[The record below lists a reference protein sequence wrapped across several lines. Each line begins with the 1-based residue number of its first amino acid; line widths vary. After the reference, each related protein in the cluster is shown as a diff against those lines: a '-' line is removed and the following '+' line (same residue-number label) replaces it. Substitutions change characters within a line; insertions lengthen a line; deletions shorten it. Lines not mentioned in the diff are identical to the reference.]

1 MKVLIRDWD
10 AVRRV
15 TPAALSAYARARGWA
30 KTGTFGDHADVY
42 GADGRSEILIPRTT
56 DLGDY
61 ASAVTRLLEIF
72 SEVEEVSQ
80 LRVYDE
86 LTTADRDVIR
96 VRAGVDGPEIAVEDG
111 VALVEG
117 ARNLVLAAA
126 CSVHRPQ
133 ALYRAGANREAT
145 KYLREVRMG
154 HTEPGSFV
162 VTLVTPMVPPA
173 VRVPLDPDWSAD
185 EPLARTVSKRLI
197 QSLLATRRATE
208 ATASGELGAFVDLVE
223 AGVSA
228 NLCEA
233 IADLT
238 KVFPAVDIGVSWALT
253 LPVTEQASSVG
264 FAAADSAIV
273 RGAAKFFRSSEP
285 EEDVPLVGFVSRLRR
300 EKAEQEGEVTLRT
313 REPDAPGRRRTVT
326 AVLGERDYDRAI
338 EAHRGKLAVIARGDL
353 QRIGSRWHLQ
363 SPRIVEVLRPEEE
376 PAKRG

>member
-15 TPAALSAYARARGWA
+15 TPVALSAYARAHGWA
-30 KTGTFGDHADVY
+30 KTGTFGDHADIY
-42 GADGRSEILIPRTT
+42 GADDRSEILIPRTS

-61 ASAVTRLLEIF
+61 ARVVTRLLEIF
-72 SEVEEVSQ
+72 SEDAGVSQ
-80 LRVYDE
+80 VRVHHD

-96 VRAGVDGPEIAVEDG
+96 VRAEGDGSEIAVADR
-111 VALVEG
+111 VALLEG
-117 ARNLVLAAA
+117 ARDLVFAAA
-126 CSVHRPQ
+126 CSVERPQ
-133 ALYRAGANREAT
+133 ALHRAGANREAAR
-145 KYLREVRMG
+145 YLRRVCLG
-154 HTEPGSFV
+154 HTEPGGFV
-162 VTLVTPMVPPA
+162 VTLVTPA
-173 VRVPLDPDWSAD
+173 VSPVRLDPDWPAE

-197 QSLLATRRATE
+197 GSLLATRRATE
-208 ATASGELGAFVDLVE
+208 ATAAGEAGAFADLVG

-253 LPVTEQASSVG
+253 LPVDERATSVG

-273 RGAAKFFRSSEP
+273 RQAAKFYRAREP

-300 EKAEQEGEVTLRT
+300 EKTERQGEVTLQVRP
-313 REPDAPGRRRTVT
+313 PDAPGQRRTVT
-326 AVLGERDYDRAI
+326 AVLGERDYERAI
-338 EAHRGKLAVIARGDL
+338 EAHRYKLAVIARGDL

-363 SPRIVEVLRPEEE
+363 SPRIEDVLRPEEGS
-376 PAKRG
+376 AKRD